1 MSQLVDITLF
11 VALLVAAISLVLG
24 MAKASA
30 VPRLRVSYRADGKW
44 HVTGRDFIQYLVSI
58 VPLLY
63 LWSSILLFTGLLI
76 PKLTNGEDLAFT
88 TTSFIIAVRVIAHF
102 RPGWADIAMR
112 VYAMLLVSSVLLWG
126 ETRPEA
132 DMQRIADQVL
142 NSGNLDLQ
150 DYALFGAEF
159 VAATVWF
166 FWGVRRRTWRGYNVP
181 GIPWDEYPQAQ
192 ADRAAS
198 IEANGP
204 RRSRTKRTWDSLTG
218 APPAKITQGS

>member
-1 MSQLVDITLF
+1 MEQLLDLALF
-11 VALLVAAISLVLG
+11 AAVLVTTISMVLG
-24 MAKASA
+24 VAKASA
-30 VPRLRVSYRADGKW
+30 VPRLRVSYGADGKW
-44 HVTGRDFIQYLVSI
+44 RVTPRDLAQYLVSI

-76 PKLTNGEDLAFT
+76 PKLSNGEELAFT
-88 TTSFIIAVRVIAHF
+88 TTSFIMAVRVIAHF

-126 ETRPEA
+126 ETRPES
-132 DMQRIADQVL
+132 DMQRIADQVF

-166 FWGVRRRTWRGYNVP
+166 FWGVRKRAWRGYNVP

-192 ADRAAS
+192 ANRASAMEAS
-198 IEANGP
+198 GP
-204 RRSRTKRTWDSLTG
+204 RRSRTKRTWDALTG
-218 APPAKITQGS
+218 AEPARPKQRS